1 MLNYYFKTLYPID
14 MKTYESEGM
23 GYKIKSVFGE
33 SLLKTINYTENKK
46 NKSALNRGLTF

>member
-23 GYKIKSVFGE
+23 GYKIKSVIWWEPVKNNQLHGE
-33 SLLKTINYTENKK
+33 
-46 NKSALNRGLTF
+46 